1 VYRRLSDLSRI
12 CSRCVE
18 PSFLYLEKTKILVE
32 FSEPCH
38 YDGAMELKGVHR
50 KYLRGLAHGLK
61 PMVLVGK
68 SGVTPG
74 LLVSVKQALNDHE
87 LIKIRFVDHKDSKD
101 EIALRIAGGTECD
114 LVGMIGNVAIFYRR
128 HTDPSKR
135 KIVMPKVGH
144 EEAQEEP

>member
-1 VYRRLSDLSRI
+1 
-12 CSRCVE
+12 
-18 PSFLYLEKTKILVE
+18 
-32 FSEPCH
+32 
-38 YDGAMELKGVHR
+38 MELKGVHR